1 MTRLTLLCGL
11 LVAAPLLAQDNY
23 EIQVYGSDTVAKDA
37 TMVELHSNYTPNGLP
52 LDDRALHETLEITHG
67 ITPWFETG
75 FYVFT
80 NAQSGT
86 GWDLVGSHIRPRV
99 RVPEEW
105 HWPVGVSLSTEFGYI
120 RKRFSEDEWTWEI
133 RPIIDKEL
141 GRWYLSLNPAFETH
155 FVFSPAL
162 NIKYDVT
169 PKVAAGVEYYG
180 GGGTQQIFPA
190 IDLNVSP
197 EWEFNAGVGFG
208 LNHATDRTIFKV
220 ILGRRFK

>member
-1 MTRLTLLCGL
+1 MTRLTVLCGL
-11 LVAAPLLAQDNY
+11 LLAAPLFAQDNY
-23 EIQVYGSDTVAKDA
+23 EIQVYGSDTVATDA
-37 TMVELHSNYTPNGLP
+37 TMVELHSNDTPNGLP

-75 FYVFT
+75 FYIFT
-80 NAQSGT
+80 NAQPGT

-105 HWPVGVSLSTEFGYI
+105 HWPVGVSLSTEFGYV

-133 RPIIDKEL
+133 RPIVDKEL
-141 GRWYLSLNPAFETH
+141 GRWYVSFNPAFETH

-197 EWEFNAGVGFG
+197 EWEFNAGIGFG
-208 LNHATDRTIFKV
+208 MTHSTDRTIFKV